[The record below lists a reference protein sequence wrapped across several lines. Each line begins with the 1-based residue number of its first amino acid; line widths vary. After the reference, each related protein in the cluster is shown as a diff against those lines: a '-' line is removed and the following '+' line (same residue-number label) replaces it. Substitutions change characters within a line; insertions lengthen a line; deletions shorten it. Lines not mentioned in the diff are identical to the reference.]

1 LLRIA
6 EQFHASDLGRQRQG
20 NEDNYFVRAP
30 LFVVADG
37 MGGAQA
43 GEVASEMAVESFDA
57 GLGNGSPAEGLVR
70 VIQEANRRIH
80 DRSRSDEQAAG
91 MGTTCTAAYVG
102 EDEVTIAHVGDSR
115 AYLWRDGELTRL
127 TRDHSLVGELVAR
140 GKLTEEQAEAHPQRS
155 VITRALGPERE
166 VQVDVETFAA
176 RDGDIYL
183 LCSDG
188 LTSMIH
194 EHGVQPVLERTGRDL
209 DRTGRELIAAANEAG
224 GRDNITVILFRLEEV
239 GGGGAVADD
248 GQTTISHAAVE
259 DEGEYEDFQGD
270 AAPGSRQGTS
280 RPYAHTRVRDEQTLR
295 SDDVAGAVRAADEQ
309 EAAYRASGTVAL
321 SAIEPRARAEPDSQP
336 TSPADTGEA
345 PKRTVALPNGG
356 PPSET
361 RREKKR
367 RFRVPGAVVVVVVL
381 LAMVL
386 GGFWLASQAVYFV
399 GTDPERGNAV
409 TIYRGLPVDL
419 PLGLELYSRYQASGV
434 TLQSIPASRRQTFT
448 DHKLRSKDDAE
459 NLVIQLERGQLES

>member
-1 LLRIA
+1 MLRIS

-57 GLGNGSPAEGLVR
+57 GIGDGSPAEALER
-70 VIQEANRRIH
+70 IIQEANRRIH

-102 EDEVTIAHVGDSR
+102 DSEVTIAHVGDSR

-155 VITRALGPERE
+155 VITRALGPERD
-166 VQVDVETFAA
+166 VMVDVETFDAC
-176 RDGDIYL
+176 DGDVYL

-194 EHGVQPVLERTGRDL
+194 EPGVRPVMERMTEL
-209 DRTGRELIAAANEAG
+209 DRAGRELIAAANEAG
-224 GRDNITVILFRLEEV
+224 GRDNITVILFRLESVDSSSGE
-239 GGGGAVADD
+239 GATSAA
-248 GQTTISHAAVE
+248 TAAHAANDEVTGE
-259 DEGEYEDFQGD
+259 YDTFEGE
-270 AAPGSRQGTS
+270 AVPGPRQGTA
-280 RPYAHTRVRDEQTLR
+280 RPYAHTRIRDEDAMR
-295 SDDVAGAVRAADEQ
+295 SGDVAHAVRAGDEQ

-321 SAIEPRARAEPDSQP
+321 SAIEPRARAEPIEE
-336 TSPADTGEA
+336 SPERTVTMPGGASPPGSR
-345 PKRTVALPNGG
+345 PKR
-356 PPSET
+356 
-361 RREKKR
+361 KR
-367 RFRVPGAVVVVVVL
+367 RFRIPGGVVVALVL

-386 GGFWLASQAVYFV
+386 GGFWLATQAVYFV
-399 GTDPERGNAV
+399 GTDADRGNTV

-419 PLGLELYSRYQASGV
+419 PLGLKLYSRYQGSGV
-434 TLQSIPASRRQTFT
+434 TLQSIPEARRKTFT

-459 NLVIQLERGQLES
+459 NLVIQLERGQLDS

>member
-1 LLRIA
+1 MLRIS

-20 NEDNYFVRAP
+20 NEDNYFVRSP

-57 GLGNGSPAEGLVR
+57 GFGDSAPAEGLVR
-70 VIQEANRRIH
+70 IIQEANRRIH

-102 EDEVTIAHVGDSR
+102 ESDVTIAHVGDSR
-115 AYLWRDGELTRL
+115 AYLWRGGELTRL

-176 RDGDIYL
+176 RGGDVYL

-194 EHGVQPVLERTGRDL
+194 EVGVRPVLERTSDDL
-209 DRTGRELIAAANEAG
+209 EHAGRELVAAANAAG
-224 GRDNITVILFRLEEV
+224 GRDNITVILFRLEDV
-239 GGGGAVADD
+239 GGAADGDRAVTASQAAVA
-248 GQTTISHAAVE
+248 E
-259 DEGEYEDFQGD
+259 DTDAGEGEYDTFEPT
-270 AAPGSRQGTS
+270 PGTRQGTS
-280 RPYAHTRVRDEQTLR
+280 RPYAHTRVRDEEAMRT
-295 SDDVAGAVRAADEQ
+295 DEVAHAVHAADEQ

-321 SAIEPRARAEPDSQP
+321 SAIEPRARAEPVE
-336 TSPADTGEA
+336 EA
-345 PKRTVALPNGG
+345 SHRTAPLPEGGKPERKR
-356 PPSET
+356 
-361 RREKKR
+361 KR
-367 RFRVPGAVVVVVVL
+367 RFRIPGVVVVALVL

-386 GGFWLASQAVYFV
+386 GGFWLATQAVYFV
-399 GTDPERGNAV
+399 GTDADRGNTV

-419 PLGLELYSRYQASGV
+419 PLGLKLYSRYQGSGV
-434 TLQSIPASRRQTFT
+434 TLQSVPASRRKTFT

-459 NLVIQLERGQLES
+459 NLVIQLERGQIES

>member
-1 LLRIA
+1 MLRIA

-43 GEVASEMAVESFDA
+43 GEVASEMAVESFD
-57 GLGNGSPAEGLVR
+57 GGIGDGSPADGLVR
-70 VIQEANRRIH
+70 IIQEANRRIH

-102 EDEVTIAHVGDSR
+102 DAEVTIAHVGDSR
-115 AYLWRDGELTRL
+115 AYLWRGGELTRL

-155 VITRALGPERE
+155 VITRALGPERD
-166 VQVDVETFAA
+166 VMVDVETFDA
-176 RDGDIYL
+176 RDGDVYL

-194 EHGVQPVLERTGRDL
+194 EPGVRPVMERMTEL
-209 DRTGRELIAAANEAG
+209 DRAGRELIAAANEAG
-224 GRDNITVILFRLEEV
+224 GRDNITVILFRLESVDGSSAE
-239 GGGGAVADD
+239 GATSAA
-248 GQTTISHAAVE
+248 TAAHAATDE
-259 DEGEYEDFQGD
+259 ETGEYDTFEGE
-270 AAPGSRQGTS
+270 AVPGPRQGTA
-280 RPYAHTRVRDEQTLR
+280 RPYAHTRVRDEDAVR
-295 SDDVAGAVRAADEQ
+295 SGDVAHAVRAADEQ

-321 SAIEPRARAEPDSQP
+321 SAIEPRARAEPIEE
-336 TSPADTGEA
+336 SPRRTAAVPDA
-345 PKRTVALPNGG
+345 KR
-356 PPSET
+356 
-361 RREKKR
+361 KR
-367 RFRVPGAVVVVVVL
+367 RFRIPGGVVVALVL

-386 GGFWLASQAVYFV
+386 GGFWLATQAVYFV
-399 GTDPERGNAV
+399 GTDADRGNTV

-419 PLGLELYSRYQASGV
+419 PLGLKLYSRYQGSGV
-434 TLQSIPASRRQTFT
+434 TLQSIPESRRETFT

-459 NLVIQLERGQLES
+459 NLVIQLERGQLDS